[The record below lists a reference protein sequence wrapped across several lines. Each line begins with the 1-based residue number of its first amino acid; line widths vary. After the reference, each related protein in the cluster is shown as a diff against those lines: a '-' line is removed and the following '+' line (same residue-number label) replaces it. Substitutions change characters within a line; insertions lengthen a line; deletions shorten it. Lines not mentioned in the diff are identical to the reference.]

1 MLNINSSLYFVPL
14 ILGIIECIISIVFL
28 KIDERTRFLIKHA
41 EKAIIAIENKYYFRG
56 DSDYSNAFKIF
67 TNEVSISSEKNRGI
81 FFLKRQISHRISY
94 KILVF
99 SFLVISIIGS
109 IISVIFLII

>member
-81 FFLKRQISHRISY
+81 FF
-94 KILVF
+94 
-99 SFLVISIIGS
+99 
-109 IISVIFLII
+109 